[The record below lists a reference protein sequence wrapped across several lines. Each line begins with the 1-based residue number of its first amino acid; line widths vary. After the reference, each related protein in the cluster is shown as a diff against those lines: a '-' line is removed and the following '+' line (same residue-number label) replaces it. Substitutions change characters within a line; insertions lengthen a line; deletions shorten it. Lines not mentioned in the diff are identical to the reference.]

1 MGRGNDGIEMKN
13 ETLVS
18 ESAPPIQPR
27 PEIEGPRNTDIDN
40 ILSGLKTK
48 PVDIH
53 EKKDGDSIVSVSSL
67 KDLEGNTM
75 PKKSKKRNISD
86 RKVVSLDI

>member
-1 MGRGNDGIEMKN
+1 MRN

-18 ESAPPIQPR
+18 ESVPPIQR
-27 PEIEGPRNTDIDN
+27 PEMKSPRNTDIDN

-53 EKKDGDSIVSVSSL
+53 DKKDEDSVVSISSL
-67 KDLEGNTM
+67 KDLKEI
-75 PKKSKKRNISD
+75 P
-86 RKVVSLDI
+86 